1 MSRELLLLRHGKSD
15 WSVDVDDFHRP
26 LKDRGKRGAQQIGTW
41 LAKND
46 LQPDRVISSPAERAI
61 NTAEKAI
68 KAMGA
73 SARDIVRDQR
83 IYEAGV
89 GALLRVL
96 ADVPAEHRRVMLV
109 GHNPGFENLLIHLV
123 GDAVSIPPDGKLLP
137 TATIARVALPDRWD
151 GLEKG
156 CGELVSITRARDLPE
171 KFPYP
176 DARGTEMRDRPA
188 YYYTQSSVIPF
199 RVVGQ
204 ALEIVLVS
212 SSSQKHFVVP
222 KGIADPGITPAESAA
237 QEALEEAGVEGEVL
251 TPSLGHYEYEK
262 WGAVCRVEVFPM
274 RVTRELSE
282 AAWEERHRGRRWVS
296 AAEAERLI
304 RQEAVKPMIRA
315 LAERF
320 TPPVSV

>member
-96 ADVPAEHRRVMLV
+96 AEVPAEHRRVMLV
-109 GHNPGFENLLIHLV
+109 GHNPGFENLLIHLEQTTSSGRSAGALRSLV
-123 GDAVSIPPDGKLLP
+123 GL
-137 TATIARVALPDRWD
+137 
-151 GLEKG
+151 
-156 CGELVSITRARDLPE
+156 
-171 KFPYP
+171 F
-176 DARGTEMRDRPA
+176 
-188 YYYTQSSVIPF
+188 
-199 RVVGQ
+199 
-204 ALEIVLVS
+204 
-212 SSSQKHFVVP
+212 
-222 KGIADPGITPAESAA
+222 
-237 QEALEEAGVEGEVL
+237 
-251 TPSLGHYEYEK
+251 
-262 WGAVCRVEVFPM
+262 
-274 RVTRELSE
+274 
-282 AAWEERHRGRRWVS
+282 EERT
-296 AAEAERLI
+296 AAAAAI
-304 RQEAVKPMIRA
+304 RKVAVVAPGDNSFA
-315 LAERF
+315 LARMYEAFSEKIPWEFQVFRDD
-320 TPPVSV
+320 TAARSWIDS